1 MMLSILKYIL
11 KKLVTTKS
19 LIIRFENKDYL
30 IENNTDPLIILINN
44 HKFLKKIFY
53 APSLV
58 LAEGYMVDRQKLN
71 QTSWMFF

>member
-30 IENNTDPLIILINN
+30 IENNTDPLIILIKN

-58 LAEGYMVDRQKLN
+58 LACLLY
-71 QTSWMFF
+71 TSPSPRDY

>member
-11 KKLVTTKS
+11 KKIVTTNS

-44 HKFLKKIFY
+44 HKFLKKIFSY
-53 APSLV
+53 SSL
-58 LAEGYMVDRQKLN
+58 
-71 QTSWMFF
+71 